1 MSSLSVSSSLRSRS
15 SMETA
20 NSASGVQP
28 RRDQK
33 VVAVRGIFCGRRDV
47 GSNRE
52 CGNHHGPP
60 WRRGVGAV
68 PPRTD
73 RLLLPDARVGVRG
86 RRRHAEH
93 HARAWRALPRFDDQA
108 GLRPWLY
115 RIATNVCID
124 MLNGR
129 SRRALPMDVARV
141 GTSEGRLIDRRPGS
155 AWIEPAPDSLVLPA
169 AGDPAERV
177 VARESVRL
185 AFIAALQ
192 RLAPRQRAVLILRDV
207 LHWRAA
213 EVATLLESSTDSV
226 NSSLRRARAALEPI
240 DRDSTPNEPSDDHR
254 ALLDAYV
261 DAFERQDVNA
271 LVALLREDAI
281 VEMPPFELWLRGA
294 TDIRDWLVAHDA
306 LRDHLLVPV
315 RANGAPAVAVTYR
328 PRPEVRRPPSR
339 STSLMSSTAA
349 SAPSGPSSTPDCS
362 RCSVCRWST
371 SRERSRSVREP
382 SSSMTGTSPTRSLVG
397 VPRRRNGRCP
407 RTLPSGRADH
417 FVST

>member
-1 MSSLSVSSSLRSRS
+1 MNAVSTTGLPGAAELEQYRRELTGYCYR
-15 SMETA
+15 MLG
-20 NSASGVQP
+20 SAYEAEDAVQ
-28 RRDQK
+28 
-33 VVAVRGIFCGRRDV
+33 
-47 GSNRE
+47 N
-52 CGNHHGPP
+52 
-60 WRRGVGAV
+60 
-68 PPRTD
+68 TM
-73 RLLLPDARVGVRG
+73 L
-86 RRRHAEH
+86 
-93 HARAWRALPRFDDQA
+93 RAWRALPRFDDQA

-141 GTSEGRLIDRRPGS
+141 GTSEGRLIDRQPGS
-155 AWIEPAPDSLVLPA
+155 AWIEPAPDSLVLPS

-240 DRDSTPNEPSDDHR
+240 DRDSTPSEPSDDHR

-294 TDIRDWLVAHDA
+294 TDIRDWLIAHDA

-315 RANGAPAVAVTYR
+315 RANGAPAAAVYVPAAPGGTPTAFAIHVVDVVDGR
-328 PRPEVRRPPSR
+328 ISAIR
-339 STSLMSSTAA
+339 SFID
-349 SAPSGPSSTPDCS
+349 SGLFALF
-362 RCSVCRWST
+362 
-371 SRERSRSVREP
+371 
-382 SSSMTGTSPTRSLVG
+382 G
-397 VPRRRNGRCP
+397 
-407 RTLPSGRADH
+407 LPLEHIS
-417 FVST
+417 